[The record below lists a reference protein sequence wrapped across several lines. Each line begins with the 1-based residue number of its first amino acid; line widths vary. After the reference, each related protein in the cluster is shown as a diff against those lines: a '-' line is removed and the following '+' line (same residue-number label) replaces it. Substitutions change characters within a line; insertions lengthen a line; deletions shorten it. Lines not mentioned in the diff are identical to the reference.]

1 MTYEE
6 IERRY
11 PLLIESMKW
20 AAILS
25 TTEAADCIRALQEHR
40 GSGEAVDHFGGPRA
54 VLAGALRCRRY
65 AYQVHRSRK
74 QAARCEYCES
84 IEHMTGTLNC
94 PIHVAVVQPRA
105 VDHRLFGANNT
116 TNTGQDGYFPALS

>member
-6 IERRY
+6 IKRRY

-74 QAARCEYCES
+74 
-84 IEHMTGTLNC
+84 H
-94 PIHVAVVQPRA
+94 PRA
-105 VDHRLFGANNT
+105 VNHRLFGANNANNT